1 MNLSKFISNKNILSG
16 VVGINYDELLVA
28 KLCVKCNTF
37 KIFFLI
43 ILNVYL
49 FGERTT
55 NNGDYKKQ
63 INKCFP
69 LI

>member
-1 MNLSKFISNKNILSG
+1 MVLQALTMINCLQPNFVLSVILFKFF
-16 VVGINYDELLVA
+16 
-28 KLCVKCNTF
+28 F
-37 KIFFLI
+37 KI